1 MRIVTLSLLLAAL
14 TILALAQA
22 NPAGLFFP
30 QESQEP
36 PVENTDPNLFTD
48 KESYTVGE
56 TVIFSGKDYFP
67 EGDYRLN
74 ITKDSE
80 TYETIDFEASEGGEI
95 PGGVE
100 WLIPVGV
107 PSGTYTA
114 TVYNMTD
121 PENPDTYRQ
130 EVASVEFYVNDP
142 TLQTDKDE
150 YIVEETVVFTGAGY
164 TPGGTS
170 YVIKIMFGEQVMA
183 ELSFASSEDGSIPVG
198 VDEVNWTIPFDAP
211 DGTYVAK
218 AYNDT
223 EPEKGVLLAL
233 TEFRVNASMAARAE
247 AIFRELEALNATIKA
262 DVVGI
267 NVSLTQKVNVV
278 TKKIEQF
285 MKWVEED
292 KNNTAANMLNAAVNN
307 LRALI
312 HHVEAQKGKHIDE
325 ETADQLIAQAQEL
338 IEKMETTISSMDA
351 KGKGKQVSTQARTQE
366 QEMEREGR
374 GQGNSDGKGKAKG
387 KNK

>member
-1 MRIVTLSLLLAAL
+1 MRIITVSLLLAAL
-14 TILALAQA
+14 TVLALAQA

-30 QESQEP
+30 QQSQEP
-36 PVENTDPNLFTD
+36 PVENTEPTLSTD

-56 TVIFSGKDYFP
+56 TVIFSGKDYLP
-67 EGDYRLN
+67 EGVYRLN
-74 ITKDSE
+74 ITKDNE
-80 TYETIDFEASEGGEI
+80 TYETIGFEASEGGEI

-114 TVYNMTD
+114 TVYNMTE

-130 EVASVEFYVNDP
+130 EVASVEFYVNAP

-150 YIVEETVVFTGAGY
+150 YIVEETVVFTGVGY

-170 YVIKIMFGEQVMA
+170 YVIKIMFGEQVLA
-183 ELSFASSEDGSIPVG
+183 ELSFTSSEDGSMPVG
-198 VDEVNWTIPFDAP
+198 ADEVNWTIPFDAP

-233 TEFRVNASMAARAE
+233 AEFRVNASMAARAE
-247 AIFRELEALNATIKA
+247 AIFRELEALNATINA

-285 MKWVEED
+285 MKWVEEG